1 MDRSL
6 ADRTR
11 LALLQ
16 PELADA
22 LALVARAAVDAKLC
36 DHAGV
41 TEVMPDGT
49 FHTTG
54 STDALV
60 DEVDLLQYEA
70 RQGPCIEAAYHDGV
84 LHSGD
89 AATDGRWPIW
99 GPQAGKRGIGG
110 VISVHLY
117 TNKNDRGLGALNLYS
132 ERTREYSTDDLE
144 AAGLIGAHA
153 SIALAHFRDT
163 EHLWKAI
170 DARHRIGQ
178 AQGILME
185 RFNLTAEA
193 SFSVMRRL
201 SQEGHVKLHLIA
213 DQVVRT
219 RTLPKASDF
228 FPHPPA
234 QH

>member
-1 MDRSL
+1 MDRNL

-22 LALVARAAVDAKLC
+22 LALVARAAVDASLC

-41 TEVMPDGT
+41 TEVVDGGK
-49 FHTTG
+49 FRTTG

-60 DEVDLLQYEA
+60 SEIDALQYESG
-70 RQGPCIEAAYHDGV
+70 QGPCVEAAFHDGI

-89 AATDGRWPIW
+89 VASDPRWPVW
-99 GPQAGKRGIGG
+99 GPQAGRRGIGG

-117 TNKNDRGLGALNLYS
+117 TNDNGLGAMNLYS
-132 ERTREYSTDDLE
+132 ESPRDYSDDDLE
-144 AAGLIGAHA
+144 TASVIGAHA
-153 SIALAHFRDT
+153 SIALAHFRNT

-185 RFNLTAEA
+185 RFNLTAESA
-193 SFSVMRRL
+193 FSLMRRL

-219 RTLPKASDF
+219 RTLPKAADF
-228 FPHPPA
+228 QTPRPPA
-234 QH
+234 ERG

>member
-1 MDRSL
+1 MDRNL

-16 PELADA
+16 PDLADA
-22 LALVARAAVDAKLC
+22 LALVARAAVEANLC

-41 TEVMPDGT
+41 TEVVAGT
-49 FHTTG
+49 FRTTG
-54 STDALV
+54 STDPLV
-60 DEVDLLQYEA
+60 DEVDAVQYESGE
-70 RQGPCIEAAYHDGV
+70 GPCVEAAYRDGV
-84 LHSGD
+84 LHSYD
-89 AATDGRWPIW
+89 VAADPRWPIW
-99 GPQAGKRGIGG
+99 GPEAGRRGIGG

-117 TNKNDRGLGALNLYS
+117 TNDNGLGALNLYN
-132 ERTREYSTDDLE
+132 EGPRRYTGDDLE
-144 AAGLIGAHA
+144 AAALIGAHA

-163 EHLWKAI
+163 EQLWKAV

-193 SFSVMRRL
+193 AFSLMRRL

-219 RTLPKASDF
+219 RKLPTASDLHAAGP
-228 FPHPPA
+228 PH
-234 QH
+234 